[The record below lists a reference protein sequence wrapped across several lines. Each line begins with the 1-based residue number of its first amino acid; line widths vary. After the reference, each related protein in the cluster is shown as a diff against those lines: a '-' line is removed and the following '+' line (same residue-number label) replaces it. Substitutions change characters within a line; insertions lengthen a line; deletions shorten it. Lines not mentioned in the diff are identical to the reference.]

1 MNVRIIFKS
10 DIREK
15 LSTIWTLVHIR
26 CIIIKQTMC
35 RAPKQFKP
43 CRFALRVKSE
53 TEQAYQKIY
62 VVYAGQKIKHANA
75 NLGMK
80 RN

>member
-1 MNVRIIFKS
+1 MY
-10 DIREK
+10 
-15 LSTIWTLVHIR
+15 
-26 CIIIKQTMC
+26 

-53 TEQAYQKIY
+53 TEQAYHKIY
-62 VVYAGQKIKHANA
+62 LLYARQKIKHVNA
-75 NLGMK
+75 YLGMK

>member
-1 MNVRIIFKS
+1 
-10 DIREK
+10 
-15 LSTIWTLVHIR
+15 
-26 CIIIKQTMC
+26 MC

-43 CRFALRVKSE
+43 CRFAPMVKSE
-53 TEQAYQKIY
+53 TEHAYHKIY
-62 VVYAGQKIKHANA
+62 LVYARQKNKHANA